1 MGTKILVIDDEPDI
15 EPLLLQ
21 RFWLTIREGIYQ
33 FRFARGGYE
42 AISLIE
48 AEPDYDVLLVDI
60 NMRDMDGLTLLSYLP
75 DLLPNGRA
83 VMVSAYGDMDNIR
96 TAMNRGAFDFV
107 CKPINFKD
115 LELTVEKTARHVHQ
129 LRESARTKL
138 AADLKTHFFDNITHE
153 FRTPLTLILA
163 PVERLLRQWSEH
175 QGTQRDLI
183 AIDRNARQLL
193 RLINQLLDLAK
204 LEVGHLQ
211 VNPQPGYLSEFIDQL
226 VQAFVPI
233 AEQRGIT
240 LTYQTDVSGMW
251 LFDAE
256 KVGQIG
262 YNLLANAIKFTTRS
276 ATQKTGSTHVTVRL
290 ENGSPI
296 RLSVSD
302 TGIGIP
308 TANLPHIFDR
318 FYQVNSLVRPLE
330 PGTGI
335 GLSMVKELTVL
346 MGGTVSVSSS
356 TGTPTTPSGSTFV
369 VDLPISP
376 LSTEESVVDDSFSLR
391 DWFPLRATEP
401 DTEWGSV
408 TPPEDAPLVVVVEDN
423 DELRTFLA
431 EELTNHYRVLTAA
444 SGERGWTMI
453 QTELPDV
460 VISDVM
466 MPGMD
471 GYALTQCIK
480 TTPATDHIAVILLTA
495 KAASDSRLAGLQQ
508 GADDY
513 LTKPFVIEEL
523 VLRLRNLLARQQRLR
538 TLYQQQLARPE
549 LPQPIETVQDG
560 WLRTLFTVLDE
571 HLDDSSFT
579 VERLAECMALSSKT
593 LLRKVQSLTQLS
605 TNDLI
610 RRYRLRKAVDLLRA
624 GHGVSETAYM
634 VGFDTPSYFG
644 QCFKEIYQVTPKDF
658 AISAKA

>member
-1 MGTKILVIDDEPDI
+1 MSTKILVIDDEPDI

-21 RFWLTIREGIYQ
+21 RFWLTIREGIYD

-42 AISLIE
+42 ALSLIE

-60 NMRDMDGLTLLSYLP
+60 NMRDMDGLTLLGYLP

-115 LELTVEKTARHVHQ
+115 LELTVEKTARHVRQ

-138 AADLKTHFFDNITHE
+138 IADLKTHFFDNITHE

-163 PVERLLRQWSEH
+163 PVERLLRQGSDH
-175 QGTQRDLI
+175 QSTQRDLV

-211 VNPQPGYLSEFIDQL
+211 VNAQPGYLSEFVEQL
-226 VQAFVPI
+226 VQAFIPV

-240 LTYQTDVSGMW
+240 LTYHTDVSGMW
-251 LFDAE
+251 LFDSE
-256 KVGQIG
+256 KLGQIG
-262 YNLLANAIKFTTRS
+262 YNLLANAIKFTTGFT
-276 ATQKTGSTHVTVRL
+276 AQKAGSGQITVQL
-290 ENGSPI
+290 MNGSPV
-296 RLSVSD
+296 RLLVSD
-302 TGIGIP
+302 TGIGIAP
-308 TANLPHIFDR
+308 THLPHIFDR
-318 FYQVNSLVRPLE
+318 FYQVDSLARPLE

-335 GLSMVKELTVL
+335 GLSMVKELTEL
-346 MGGTVSVSSS
+346 MGGTVSVSSH
-356 TGTPTTPSGSTFV
+356 TGTATTPSGSTFV

-376 LSTEESVVDDSFSLR
+376 LLTDEGVVDDSFPLQ
-391 DWFPLRATEP
+391 DWFPLRITESAI
-401 DTEWGSV
+401 ELAAAV
-408 TPPEDAPLVVVVEDN
+408 PPNDAPLVVVVEDN

-431 EELTNHYRVLTAA
+431 EELAHQYRVLTAA
-444 SGERGWTMI
+444 SGEQGWSII

-460 VISDVM
+460 VISDIM

-471 GYALTQCIK
+471 GYALTHRIK
-480 TTPATDHIAVILLTA
+480 ATPATDHIAVILLTA
-495 KAASDSRLAGLQQ
+495 KATGDSRLTGLQQ

-571 HLDDSSFT
+571 HLDDSSFG

-593 LLRKVQSLTQLS
+593 LLRKVQALTQLS
-605 TNDLI
+605 TNDLV

-644 QCFKEIYQVTPKDF
+644 QCFKELYHITPKDF
-658 AISAKA
+658 AILSKA